1 MQGISYDASGTESPG
16 VLETDEL
23 SFKYLSI
30 AAEGGIPLAMQSLAD
45 NYEKGCGV
53 RKSMRMC
60 REWYNACI
68 VHDNT
73 NSFSLMPVSGTT
85 ISQGRFASRKAL
97 VHE

>member
-1 MQGISYDASGTESPG
+1 M
-16 VLETDEL
+16 LETDEL